1 MRPELFQNGADA
13 TSSSRCAVE
22 AAEGHMVC
30 DDVLLAA
37 SETCVSLSS
46 ECLLFYF

>member
-13 TSSSRCAVE
+13 ASSRCAVE
-22 AAEGHMVC
+22 AASGHMVW
-30 DDVLLAA
+30 DDVLSVAK
-37 SETCVSLSS
+37 ETCVPLSS